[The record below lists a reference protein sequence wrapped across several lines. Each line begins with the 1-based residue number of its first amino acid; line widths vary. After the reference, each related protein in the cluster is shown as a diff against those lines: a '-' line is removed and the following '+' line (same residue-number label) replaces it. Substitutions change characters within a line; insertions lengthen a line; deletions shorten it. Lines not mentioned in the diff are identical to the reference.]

1 MVKQE
6 NNKFNLKSLTYSQ
19 DRDDEIYAE
28 VQKML
33 TKIRYNSKTFC
44 IEFKSI
50 NNNTYDN
57 KGNSAAT
64 MGFYLL

>member
-19 DRDDEIYAE
+19 DRDDEIHAE

-33 TKIRYNSKTFC
+33 TKIRYKSKTFC
-44 IEFKSI
+44 IDFKSI
-50 NNNTYDN
+50 NNDTHDN
-57 KGNSAAT
+57 KGNSTAI